1 MKDNSSLELGQ
12 IVRLILMQSKL
23 VIATIL
29 VITSLSILYYSTA
42 TKTYK
47 ISTLL
52 QVYSPSQI
60 SSASALPMDLLSGS
74 SNSSALSNLV
84 PLYDSRSNVIDIINK
99 LNLNLSFNELSDDE
113 FIKFD
118 KFYVAGLVKD
128 QIAKFYLRKNNDLFE
143 LYDSKMNLIDKI
155 AKNTDYNFDTLE
167 INISDIKLKP
177 EKLIEISYKRVEDSV
192 SRVQQS
198 IKVGILN
205 SNRFNLLSQNGLM
218 EISLISDDV
227 EQAKEIID
235 LANSIFI
242 NKNIEVESKKARRA
256 IEFLDERLLSLDEVL
271 AKNKSKLK
279 SFQEQNISL
288 NVDLEIKSI
297 IDKLSEVEKSIAEID
312 LEFAKASNIFT
323 QSNPLYQNLTNQKET
338 LINQRSAIQNR
349 IKMLPIAQQEYID
362 LFRDVE
368 ISQELYSELVNRKL
382 GFSILEASTL
392 GNIIIIDS
400 AYVDGKVSPS
410 LSIVLLMFFFSIIL
424 SITVA
429 IVRGLNFLPISNPA
443 ELDDNDIQNP
453 IVGVMPFFDDQGILN
468 SSDTKDLKFS
478 QSIESLIVNINTI
491 KTTKGINNA
500 NASTILI
507 TSPTASNGKSFIS
520 SSIARKFSD
529 MGSKVLLID
538 NDQKK
543 GKLHKIYK
551 TKTISQ
557 NDFYSFHENME
568 KYKQSENLYLLP
580 RISKLTSSFHFLYTE
595 LYQNYIEGLKEHF
608 DIIVFDTPPLLS
620 VSDTSIL
627 MSISDMNFSIIRHDY
642 SKINEVKQ
650 FMKIAEQTGITIDG
664 IIYNSYQ
671 KPNSYYGYYGLYGN
685 YNYEYYAN
693 KYLYE
698 SYSYDDK
705 E

>member
-1 MKDNSSLELGQ
+1 
-12 IVRLILMQSKL
+12 MQSKL
-23 VIATIL
+23 VIAIIL

-410 LSIVLLMFFFSIIL
+410 LSIVLLMFF
-424 SITVA
+424 
-429 IVRGLNFLPISNPA
+429 
-443 ELDDNDIQNP
+443 
-453 IVGVMPFFDDQGILN
+453 
-468 SSDTKDLKFS
+468 S
-478 QSIESLIVNINTI
+478 Q
-491 KTTKGINNA
+491 
-500 NASTILI
+500 
-507 TSPTASNGKSFIS
+507 
-520 SSIARKFSD
+520 
-529 MGSKVLLID
+529 
-538 NDQKK
+538 
-543 GKLHKIYK
+543 
-551 TKTISQ
+551 
-557 NDFYSFHENME
+557 
-568 KYKQSENLYLLP
+568 
-580 RISKLTSSFHFLYTE
+580 
-595 LYQNYIEGLKEHF
+595 
-608 DIIVFDTPPLLS
+608 
-620 VSDTSIL
+620 
-627 MSISDMNFSIIRHDY
+627 
-642 SKINEVKQ
+642 
-650 FMKIAEQTGITIDG
+650 
-664 IIYNSYQ
+664 
-671 KPNSYYGYYGLYGN
+671 
-685 YNYEYYAN
+685 
-693 KYLYE
+693 
-698 SYSYDDK
+698 
-705 E
+705 

>member
-23 VIATIL
+23 VIAIIL